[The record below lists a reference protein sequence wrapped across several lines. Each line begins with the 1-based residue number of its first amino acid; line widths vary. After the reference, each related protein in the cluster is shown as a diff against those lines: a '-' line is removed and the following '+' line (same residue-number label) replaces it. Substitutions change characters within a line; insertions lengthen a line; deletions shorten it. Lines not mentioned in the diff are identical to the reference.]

1 MGSCLPNNGTN
12 NFITSN
18 ISKKEMPST
27 TQIFDNKNNHN
38 SSPRKGKKNHEN
50 LEDKNGEHFNENNNE
65 ANNEDNNKRLKLNRS
80 QSITTNI
87 NNTNINI
94 NQISKSSDMRSSET
108 VKNIENIKIV
118 KAILT
123 HEDKQNL
130 KEIFTNH
137 ILFKNKSP
145 QLISSIIESLE
156 MMVIPKD
163 TNLFNKEDIGDYFY
177 VIKEGKIKLENEFGL
192 KFLKENDTF
201 GELALIPNTKRTTS
215 AKAVE
220 NCKLLLLN
228 GKTFRVIIS
237 KITEADF
244 KERMS
249 ILSSSTIFSSLDN
262 NKLNAL
268 ASGLIC
274 CYFEA
279 NQKIL
284 YKGDIGQSIYII
296 KSGKVKCLNGEQEI
310 RFLGPKDYF
319 GEDSILFNMNRALS
333 VHVEE
338 ATECYQLSEFFL
350 IETLGKDFKLEIIYS
365 ITKNA
370 FNKSQNMRY
379 FTNPVYFQIILDNSI
394 IKSYEDNEV
403 IISKDENASIHK
415 KKYMFY
421 YLGI

>member
-1 MGSCLPNNGTN
+1 MGCCLPNNRTN
-12 NFITSN
+12 NYITSN
-18 ISKKEMPST
+18 IPKKEMPST

-38 SSPRKGKKNHEN
+38 SSPRKGKKNLEN
-50 LEDKNGEHFNENNNE
+50 IEDKNGDHFNENNNE
-65 ANNEDNNKRLKLNRS
+65 VNNEDNNKRLKLNKN
-80 QSITTNI
+80 QPITTNI
-87 NNTNINI
+87 NNININI
-94 NQISKSSDMRSSET
+94 NQISKNSDLRSSET

-163 TNLFNKEDIGDYFY
+163 TNLFNKGDKGDYFY
-177 VIKEGKIKLENEFGL
+177 VLKEGKIELETEFGL
-192 KFLKENDTF
+192 KILNENDTF
-201 GELALIPNTKRTTS
+201 GELALIQNKKRTAS

-228 GKTFRVIIS
+228 GKTFREIIS
-237 KITEADF
+237 EITETDF

-249 ILSSSTIFSSLDN
+249 ILSSSPIFSSLDN

-274 CYFEA
+274 CNFEA

-284 YKGDIGQSIYII
+284 YKGDTGQSIYII

-319 GEDSILFNMNRALS
+319 GEDSILF
-333 VHVEE
+333 
-338 ATECYQLSEFFL
+338 
-350 IETLGKDFKLEIIYS
+350 K
-365 ITKNA
+365 
-370 FNKSQNMRY
+370 
-379 FTNPVYFQIILDNSI
+379 
-394 IKSYEDNEV
+394 
-403 IISKDENASIHK
+403 
-415 KKYMFY
+415 
-421 YLGI
+421 